1 MSEMVILGQ
10 LTLPAVN
17 AVTKKQRLDA
27 CKPAIFPWSAL
38 MRVFDLSPGLTIA
51 AEISSIRNLNL
62 TTRAARMKIGSI
74 L

>member
-1 MSEMVILGQ
+1 MLRQ
-10 LTLPAVN
+10 LTLAAVD
-17 AVTKKQRLDA
+17 AVTKRQRLDA
-27 CKPAIFPWSAL
+27 CKAAILPRSAL

-62 TTRAARMKIGSI
+62 TCRAARLNIGSI